1 MPGTNRNFKDWNWR
15 KIAYFSLLGLLV
27 PLIISGTSIFAT
39 FIAIIWIAASRSR
52 RIAGWLEAGTAEHQ
66 VPD

>member
-1 MPGTNRNFKDWNWR
+1 MPGSNRKLKDWNWR

-39 FIAIIWIAASRSR
+39 LIAIIWIAASRST
-52 RIAGWLEAGTAEHQ
+52 RIARWLDAGAADRRA
-66 VPD
+66 P